1 MTNPLADRIRP
12 ESLEQVV
19 GQQHLLGPGKAL
31 RQLIESGDIPN
42 LIFYGPPG
50 VGKTTVASI
59 IAKRTD
65 RALRRLNGT
74 NASTADIRALV
85 AELDT
90 LSAPNGIL
98 LYLDEIQYFN
108 KRQQQSL
115 LEYIENGKIT
125 AVESGKPAELSP
137 EDIDAGGSV
146 LLPGFIDAHTHL
158 GIIENGIAFEGDDC
172 NEATDPFTPHLRVI
186 DGVNPLDHCFAEARA
201 AGVTTVMTS
210 PGSAN
215 ACGGTMAI
223 LKTAGRMAD
232 RMQIGTGVKFALGE
246 NPKSVYND
254 RDETPITRMAT
265 AAMIREGLA
274 KAQRYQQELDFA
286 ESDPDEHMPDYDA
299 KSEALLPLL
308 ERDVKAHFHCH
319 RADDICTAIR
329 IAKEFNLDYVIIHG
343 TEGHLIADILA
354 EENAPVIAGPILC
367 DRCKPEMQHLTI
379 SGPSIMQKAGVKLA
393 LCTDHPVIPIQYL
406 PTTAALAVK
415 GGMQREDALYAIT
428 AGAAEILGVENRIGS
443 IAAGMDAD
451 LQLYRGDPLDL
462 LCDPWLVM
470 INGRRVAADLTPQSQ
485 E

>member
-1 MTNPLADRIRP
+1 MKIWNATIHTMTDA
-12 ESLEQVV
+12 
-19 GQQHLLGPGKAL
+19 
-31 RQLIESGDIPN
+31 
-42 LIFYGPPG
+42 
-50 VGKTTVASI
+50 
-59 IAKRTD
+59 
-65 RALRRLNGT
+65 
-74 NASTADIRALV
+74 
-85 AELDT
+85 
-90 LSAPNGIL
+90 GIL
-98 LYLDEIQYFN
+98 ENGYVC
-108 KRQQQSL
+108 
-115 LEYIENGKIT
+115 IENGKIT

-406 PTTAALAVK
+406 PTRGVWQSRAACSGK
-415 GGMQREDALYAIT
+415 MPY
-428 AGAAEILGVENRIGS
+428 
-443 IAAGMDAD
+443 M
-451 LQLYRGDPLDL
+451 PLL
-462 LCDPWLVM
+462 PV
-470 INGRRVAADLTPQSQ
+470 RRRFSV
-485 E
+485 